1 MPGPLEQGGQ
11 ALPLSTGDPFGGEM
25 DGGGPKGLPTKLSGE
40 ICQGILGTMKL
51 DYAVAM
57 SHQGGVFWISAAYP
71 ADMEVEEDDGDEDF
85 EGPWED
91 EWRLEPDGRM
101 IRIHRPPAEETFR
114 ALLLDGSTLSIS
126 GHPRAEAR
134 PDCWQT
140 AHGENMKMIG
150 TRRRGTPTVW

>member
-1 MPGPLEQGGQ
+1 
-11 ALPLSTGDPFGGEM
+11 
-25 DGGGPKGLPTKLSGE
+25 
-40 ICQGILGTMKL
+40 MKL

-57 SHQGGVFWISAAYP
+57 SHEGGVFWISAAYP

-150 TRRRGTPTVW
+150 ARHRGTPTVW